1 MPRCQYA
8 PIVSRPYQEITYIAW
23 LEGRTDCLVV
33 DPGLEPD
40 LILDF
45 LDERKLTPAAILIT
59 HGHADHIAGNGA
71 MKAQW
76 PKCPLVVGVNE
87 ADKLIDPELN
97 MSAAFGA
104 PIASPPADILVRE
117 GEIYRAA
124 GFDLLVREIPG
135 HSSGHIVFIWN
146 EGTPPIVFGG
156 DVLFAGSIGRT
167 DELVGGSFAQLAAGI
182 RKKLYTLPDATLVLP
197 GHGPATT
204 IGEEKRSNPWVPAAE

>member
-8 PIVSRPYQEITYIAW
+8 PIVSRPYQEITYVAW
-23 LEGRTDCLVV
+23 LEGRTDCIVV

-45 LDERKLTPAAILIT
+45 LNGQQLTPVAILIT

-71 MKAQW
+71 MKRVW
-76 PKCPLVVGVNE
+76 PNCPLVAGAHE
-87 ADKLIDPELN
+87 AEKLTNPALN
-97 MSAAFGA
+97 MSASFGL
-104 PIASPPADILVRE
+104 PITSPPADMLLHE
-117 GEIYRAA
+117 GDLYDAA
-124 GFDLLVREIPG
+124 GFHLLIREIPG

-146 EGTPPIVFGG
+146 DGMPPIVFSG

-167 DELVGGSFAQLAAGI
+167 DELVGGSFEQLAAGI
-182 RKKLYTLPDATLVLP
+182 REKLYVLPDETLVLP

-204 IGEEKRSNPWVPAAE
+204 IGDEKRHNPFVPA